1 MDFDLN
7 IENYSKDD
15 YFDIFDLDKNMN
27 PSKEKI
33 LENYENLLNN
43 ISNENLNL
51 EEKNNMKSF
60 LTNCKDNLL
69 IILMK
74 ETENYKLIDTN
85 FIPNLDLIMA
95 RIYLCEF
102 TSIFLYPYMMFPSH

>member
-33 LENYENLLNN
+33 LENY
-43 ISNENLNL
+43 
-51 EEKNNMKSF
+51 
-60 LTNCKDNLL
+60 
-69 IILMK
+69 
-74 ETENYKLIDTN
+74 
-85 FIPNLDLIMA
+85 
-95 RIYLCEF
+95 
-102 TSIFLYPYMMFPSH
+102 